1 MIKINRNTTI
11 KEKDLDDT
19 FKFLRVFS
27 KPMDILEEI
36 SKQAKTKNF
45 TSTKF
50 LNAFFNHSKKFDVQD
65 YRNSIIQQ
73 IRKKYTIQ
81 EFYKYENILNKL
93 FWNLK
98 RKLKPYVKNNKTKY
112 KIVKNIDEYVENSI
126 HVHSTKNQDNQFNE
140 KNNKWYVLEKLSKLD
155 KICMNIMR
163 YDEDRTSYEYWY
175 YFNNP
180 KEIKKYKN
188 LIVEP
193 YYYMNYPFPNV
204 NPMFYNQN
212 KKSFWTKKI
221 KKMYYTNSKDEYHK
235 YDKYWYRLI
244 RP

>member
-1 MIKINRNTTI
+1 MIKIDKNTSITK
-11 KEKDLDDT
+11 KELNNA

-36 SKQAKTKNF
+36 SKKAKTKNF
-45 TSTKF
+45 NSTKF
-50 LNAFFNHSKKFDVQD
+50 LNIFFNHSKKFDVQD
-65 YRNSIIQQ
+65 YRNRIIQQ
-73 IRKKYTIQ
+73 IRKKYTTQ
-81 EFYKYENILNKL
+81 KFYKYEKILNKL

-98 RKLKPYVKNNKTKY
+98 NKLKPYVKNNKTKY
-112 KIVKNIDEYVENSI
+112 KIVKNIEEEGYFE
-126 HVHSTKNQDNQFNE
+126 STLNQYHQFNE

-163 YDEDRTSYEYWY
+163 YYEDKTSHDYWY

-180 KEIKKYKN
+180 KEIKKYKD

-193 YYYMNYPFPNV
+193 YYFMNYPFPNS
-204 NPMFYNQN
+204 NPMFYNEN

-221 KKMYYTNSKDEYHK
+221 KKMYYTDSKDEYHK
-235 YDKYWYRLI
+235 YDKYWYKLI
-244 RP
+244 KP